1 MGDNLRNL
9 KVLEASLEQLAGELM
24 FEFGQTLRTLPGR
37 RIVSRG
43 RIIGAGLDVVVK
55 CFLPHA
61 KQERDSRREWQGLNN
76 LQNSGLPV
84 PSPYAVCRDDEGNIY
99 VLMQYLEGATT
110 LGNYLEAATL
120 EKSKALMAT
129 LAGLVDK
136 LHGAGARQMD
146 QHVDNWAVV
155 GESLYLVDAGTYR
168 FVEGSLSV
176 SDRCSDIAAICVTLP
191 PFAEALFRSSLKL
204 DPAAS
209 VIESVILDV
218 QQTRARRYYKKSQRS
233 CTEFIKYRE
242 DGRKGMSLRN
252 ADSALIENF
261 FKEPESIMELGER
274 LKSGNTCTVQTLEHG
289 DKCYVLKR
297 YNPKPFLT
305 QLRRSLFPS
314 RARKSWSNACVL
326 NLAFIPTAKP
336 VAFLEIGD
344 FPRNMG
350 YLLMER
356 IDGELLPEYVA
367 RFREDDLLMKSL
379 VMEVGRVWDSLARLG
394 AVHGDLKA
402 TNWIVSSTG
411 EVHLFDL
418 DSLSIG
424 LSNRTY
430 LAGRRSDMQRFLKN
444 WSSDPQLAE
453 AFRKRMQ
460 GGTPS

>member
-1 MGDNLRNL
+1 M
-9 KVLEASLEQLAGELM
+9 V
-24 FEFGQTLRTLPGR
+24 
-37 RIVSRG
+37 
-43 RIIGAGLDVVVK
+43 
-55 CFLPHA
+55 
-61 KQERDSRREWQGLNN
+61 
-76 LQNSGLPV
+76 
-84 PSPYAVCRDDEGNIY
+84 
-99 VLMQYLEGATT
+99 
-110 LGNYLEAATL
+110 
-120 EKSKALMAT
+120 T

-136 LHGAGARQMD
+136 LHSAGVRQMD

-155 GESLYLVDAGTYR
+155 EESLYLLDAGTYR
-168 FVEGSLSV
+168 FDESSLSV
-176 SDRCSDIAAICVTLP
+176 LDRCLDIAAICVSLP

-204 DPAAS
+204 DPAVS
-209 VIESVILDV
+209 VIESAILEV

-242 DGRKGMSLRN
+242 DGRKGMSLRD
-252 ADSALIENF
+252 ADSALIEDF
-261 FKEPESIMELGER
+261 FRDPESIMKLGKR

-289 DKCYVLKR
+289 EKCYVLKR
-297 YNPKPFLT
+297 YNRRPFLT

-326 NLAFIPTAKP
+326 NLAFIPTAMP
-336 VAFLEIGD
+336 VAFLEMGN

-356 IDGELLPEYVA
+356 IDGVLLSEYVA
-367 RFREDDLLMKSL
+367 RFRGDALLMKSL
-379 VMEVGRVWDSLARLG
+379 VLEVGHVWDSLARLR

-411 EVHLFDL
+411 ELHLFDL

-424 LSNRTY
+424 LSSRAY

-444 WSSDPQLAE
+444 WASDPQLAE

-460 GGTPS
+460 GGVLS

>member
-110 LGNYLEAATL
+110 LGNYLESATL

-176 SDRCSDIAAICVTLP
+176 SDRCSDIAAICVALP

-209 VIESVILDV
+209 VIESAILHV

-233 CTEFIKYRE
+233 CTEFIEYRE
-242 DGRKGMSLRN
+242 DGQKGMSLRN
-252 ADSALIENF
+252 ADSALIEDF
-261 FKEPESIMELGER
+261 FRDPESIMKLGER
-274 LKSGNTCTVQTLEHG
+274 LKSGNTCAVQALEYG
-289 DKCYVLKR
+289 EKFYVLKR
-297 YNPKPFLT
+297 YNRRPFLT
-305 QLRRSLFPS
+305 RLRRSLFPS
-314 RARKSWSNACVL
+314 RTRKSWSNACVL

-336 VAFLEIGD
+336 VAFLEIGN
-344 FPRNMG
+344 FPQKMG

-356 IDGELLPEYVA
+356 IDGELLSEYVA

-379 VMEVGRVWDSLARLG
+379 VMEVGRVWDSLARLR

-444 WSSDPQLAE
+444 WASDPQLAE

-460 GGTPS
+460 GGAPS

>member
-1 MGDNLRNL
+1 
-9 KVLEASLEQLAGELM
+9 
-24 FEFGQTLRTLPGR
+24 
-37 RIVSRG
+37 
-43 RIIGAGLDVVVK
+43 
-55 CFLPHA
+55 
-61 KQERDSRREWQGLNN
+61 
-76 LQNSGLPV
+76 
-84 PSPYAVCRDDEGNIY
+84 
-99 VLMQYLEGATT
+99 
-110 LGNYLEAATL
+110 
-120 EKSKALMAT
+120 MAT

-176 SDRCSDIAAICVTLP
+176 SDRCSDIAAICVALP

-209 VIESVILDV
+209 VIESAILDV
-218 QQTRARRYYKKSQRS
+218 QQTRACRYYKKSQRS
-233 CTEFIKYRE
+233 CTEFIEYRE

-252 ADSALIENF
+252 ADSALVEDF
-261 FKEPESIMELGER
+261 FRDPESIMELGER
-274 LKSGNTCTVQTLEHG
+274 LKSGNTCTVQALEYG
-289 DKCYVLKR
+289 EKFYVLKR
-297 YNPKPFLT
+297 YNRRAFLT
-305 QLRRSLFPS
+305 RLRRSFFPS

-336 VAFLEIGD
+336 VAFLEIGN
-344 FPRNMG
+344 FSRNMG
-350 YLLMER
+350 YLLMGR
-356 IDGELLPEYVA
+356 IDGELLSEYVA
-367 RFREDDLLMKSL
+367 RFRGEDLLMKSL
-379 VMEVGRVWDSLARLG
+379 VMEVGRIWDSLARLR

-402 TNWIVSSTG
+402 TNWIVSSAG

-424 LSNRTY
+424 LSNRAY

-444 WSSDPQLAE
+444 WVSDPQLEE

-460 GGTPS
+460 GGAP

>member
-1 MGDNLRNL
+1 MGDNPKNL
-9 KVLEASLEQLAGELM
+9 EVIEASLELLEGELM
-24 FEFGQTLRTLPGR
+24 FEFGQALRTLPRR
-37 RIVSRG
+37 RIVYRG
-43 RIIGAGLDVVVK
+43 RLIGDELEVVAK

-61 KQERDSRREWQGLNN
+61 KQERDWRREWQGLTN
-76 LQNSGLPV
+76 LQSSGLPV
-84 PSPYAVCRDDEGNIY
+84 PSPYAVCRDDESNIY
-99 VLMQYLEGATT
+99 VVMQYLEGAST

-120 EKSKALMAT
+120 EKSKALMVT

-136 LHGAGARQMD
+136 LHVAGARQMD

-155 GESLYLVDAGTYR
+155 GESLYLLDAGAYR
-168 FVEGSLSV
+168 FVESSLSV

-204 DPAAS
+204 DLAAS
-209 VIESVILDV
+209 VIESAILDV

-233 CTEFIKYRE
+233 CTEFIEYRE

-252 ADSALIENF
+252 AGSALVEDF
-261 FKEPESIMELGER
+261 FRDPESIMELGER
-274 LKSGNTCTVQTLEHG
+274 LKSGNTCTVQALEYG
-289 DKCYVLKR
+289 EKSYVLKR
-297 YNPKPFLT
+297 YNRRAFLT
-305 QLRRSLFPS
+305 RLRRSFFPS

-336 VAFLEIGD
+336 VAFLEIGN

-356 IDGELLPEYVA
+356 IDGELLSEYVA
-367 RFREDDLLMKSL
+367 RFRGKDLLMKSL
-379 VMEVGRVWDSLARLG
+379 VMEVGRIWDSLARLR

-402 TNWIVSSTG
+402 TNWIVSSAG

-424 LSNRTY
+424 LSNRAY

-444 WSSDPQLAE
+444 WASDPQLEE

-460 GGTPS
+460 GGAP